1 MNPTKLTKRS
11 VCALAIALALGA
23 GASAYARHAA
33 APAAPAAAATPTP
46 ARPATGC
53 LPGHQGYLRARLR
66 SERDR
71 QIDWRDPHLRCDG
84 DVRPDGRGIRLTF
97 AGRLQPGN
105 HRVRFVFG
113 IDAAAAAG
121 VTHNVAADV
130 TVIFEGEHR
139 LYSTRGTGKCTVD
152 DLRQQPIANPA
163 AGGPAAGTAA
173 STAAEMVRVTAR
185 GFCIGAAGA
194 VGGAGQV
201 LLSTFDF
208 SGRMTG
214 ATAD

>member
-1 MNPTKLTKRS
+1 MNHRKLTKRGL
-11 VCALAIALALGA
+11 CALAIALAGGA

-33 APAAPAAAATPTP
+33 APAAQVAPAAQAAAAAPTH
-46 ARPATGC
+46 AATATGC
-53 LPGHQGYLRARLR
+53 LPGRQGYLRARLR
-66 SERDR
+66 GERDR
-71 QIDWRDPHLRCDG
+71 RIDWRDPQLRCDG

-105 HRVRFVFG
+105 HRVRLVFG

-139 LYSTRGTGKCTVD
+139 LYSTRGAGKCTVD

-163 AGGPAAGTAA
+163 AGGPAAGT
-173 STAAEMVRVTAR
+173 VRVTAR

-208 SGRMTG
+208 SGRMTR
-214 ATAD
+214 AAAD